1 MQSSFDFCRLDRIV
15 RGRLTE
21 KRYKHT
27 LGVVRLAEW
36 LALLIMPDRCEEIKC
51 AAYLHDIAKEL
62 PIDESDALLSRLDTL
77 GLPYGLTKEDRAT
90 APALHSFLG
99 ALYIKEELAEYYT
112 PDVFSSVF
120 NHTLGSPDMSV
131 FDRIIFV
138 SDFAEENR
146 SYESCIETRAF
157 LLSSLKEDMSEE
169 EKIKVL
175 NKAVYLCCKYT
186 VEDLKK
192 KGLNVNSRTLLT
204 KSAFARFF

>member
-15 RGRLTE
+15 RDRLTE
-21 KRYKHT
+21 KRYNHT

-36 LALLIMPDRCEEIKC
+36 LARLILPDRCEEIKC

-62 PIDESDALLSRLDTL
+62 TCEESDTLSYRLDTL
-77 GLPYGLTKEDRAT
+77 DVPYRLTGEDRAT

-99 ALYIKEELAEYYT
+99 ALYIREELPEYYT
-112 PDVFSSVF
+112 PDIFSSVF

-146 SYESCIETRAF
+146 SYQPCTETRGF
-157 LLSSLKEDMSEE
+157 LLSSLKEDMTVE
-169 EKIKVL
+169 EKIKIL

-186 VEDLKK
+186 VENLNE
-192 KGLNVNSRTLLT
+192 KGVAVNSRTLLT